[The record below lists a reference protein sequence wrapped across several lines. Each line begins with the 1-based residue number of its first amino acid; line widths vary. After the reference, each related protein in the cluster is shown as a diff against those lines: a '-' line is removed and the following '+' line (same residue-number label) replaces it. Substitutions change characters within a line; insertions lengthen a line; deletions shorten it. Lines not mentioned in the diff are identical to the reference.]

1 MNPNFIAFILGLF
14 GVPLALLAIGH
25 RLRRRSPRMRAIFW
39 GAIVGHCVAAVLAVV
54 WGMIPPDAWEPSE
67 TARGFAGLWSLL
79 VFPVAGALL
88 FALGKRGGSRASI
101 ALFATTIA
109 CATSGSSVSQ
119 QPTPTLQGV
128 VGPWT
133 AVVDGGAAL
142 KVDGETWNA
151 AEAGPFPIA
160 VWNGTSSFTDGTLRV
175 RFKMVGGKSDQNGG
189 IVFGLQPSGDYYF
202 VRYNTKDGNVAVWQF
217 ATGARTV
224 LAHGE
229 AHKQLPMN
237 EWQELAVVVSQGGR
251 KVTGS
256 VTGQGLAVEYMLPA
270 PTSGRVGVWTKRDAI
285 TVFRDFS
292 ATR

>member
-1 MNPNFIAFILGLF
+1 MNLNIIAFILGLF
-14 GVPLALLAIGH
+14 GVPLVLLAIGH

-39 GAIVGHCVAAVLAVV
+39 GAIAGHCVAAVLAVV

-88 FALGKRGGSRASI
+88 FALRAGGRASI
-101 ALFATTIA
+101 VLFTATIA
-109 CATSGSSVSQ
+109 CASS
-119 QPTPTLQGV
+119 TPALQGV

-142 KVDGETWNA
+142 KVDGEAWNA
-151 AEAGPFPIA
+151 AEVGPFPIA
-160 VWNGTSSFTDGTLRV
+160 TWNGATSFTDGTLRV
-175 RFKMVGGKSDQNGG
+175 QFKMIGGKSDQNGG

-202 VRYNTKDGNVAVWQF
+202 ARYNTKDGNVAVWRF
-217 ATGARTV
+217 ANGAREV

-237 EWQELAVVVSQGGR
+237 EWQELVVVVSEGGR

-256 VTGQGLAVEYMLPA
+256 VSGQGLTVEHVLPA
-270 PTSGRVGVWTKRDAI
+270 AATGRVGVWTKRDAI
-285 TVFRDFS
+285 TVFRNFS
-292 ATR
+292 ATPAAR